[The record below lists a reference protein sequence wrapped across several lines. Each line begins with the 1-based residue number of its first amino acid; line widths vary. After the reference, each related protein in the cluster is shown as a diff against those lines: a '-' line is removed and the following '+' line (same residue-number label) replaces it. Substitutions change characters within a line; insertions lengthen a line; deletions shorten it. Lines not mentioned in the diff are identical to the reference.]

1 MPSSISHIDFEALP
15 VMESIAPITLG
26 EMDSIKLMN
35 RIDSKYLTN
44 EETLVEIL
52 RDAAAHGYRALIV
65 DGHKMSPYN
74 SFYFDTPELRMY
86 LDHHNRRLT
95 RQKVRTREYLAS
107 GLTFLE
113 IKRKNNHGR
122 TRKKRTGIPEAD
134 FKDFRGNAAACEY
147 LAGHSW
153 FTARQLSPSLETLF
167 RRITLVN
174 PAMTERITIDS
185 CVNFNNIRTGRKASL
200 PGGVVIEL
208 KQDGR
213 AASQMK
219 RILLDRRVKPL
230 RVSKYCIGIAL
241 TDPAVKSGRFKLKI
255 RMIEKQI
262 NTRLI

>member
-1 MPSSISHIDFEALP
+1 MTD
-15 VMESIAPITLG
+15 APHMNLDKFGTVTLA
-26 EMDSIKLMN
+26 EMDSVRLLN
-35 RIDSKYLTN
+35 RIDSKFFTD
-44 EETLVEIL
+44 EKTLEGIL
-52 RDAAAHGYRALIV
+52 ADAAAAGYRALEA
-65 DGHKMSPYN
+65 DGSKTAGYDSI
-74 SFYFDTPELRMY
+74 YFDTPELRMY

-107 GLTFLE
+107 GVTFLE

-122 TRKKRTGIPEAD
+122 TGKKRTGIPEAD

-147 LAGHSW
+147 LAGHSR

-213 AASQMK
+213 AASRMK
-219 RILLDRRVKPL
+219 QILLDRRVKPL

>member
-1 MPSSISHIDFEALP
+1 MTD
-15 VMESIAPITLG
+15 APHMNLDKFGTVTLA
-26 EMDSIKLMN
+26 EMDSVRLLN
-35 RIDSKYLTN
+35 RIDSKYFTD
-44 EETLVEIL
+44 EKTLEGIL
-52 RDAAAHGYRALIV
+52 ADAAASGYRALET
-65 DGHKMSPYN
+65 DGSKTAGYDSI
-74 SFYFDTPELRMY
+74 YFDTTELRMY

-122 TRKKRTGIPEAD
+122 TRKKRTGIPETD

-153 FTARQLSPSLETLF
+153 FTAQQLSPSLETLF

-213 AASQMK
+213 AASRMK